1 MSPLVRA
8 WMEKV
13 VASRND
19 WATFKS
25 LIRPEEET
33 LGILE
38 SGTLLQLD
46 SPVYIPEVYRIKR
59 TDFYNLRLAYLKGRA
74 QLDVRCRESLIK
86 YVGLIKYEGGI
97 STFEERN
104 MGRY

>member
-25 LIRPEEET
+25 LIRPDEET
-33 LGILE
+33 LRILE
-38 SGTLLQLD
+38 SGTLLQPD
-46 SPVYIPEVYRIKR
+46 SPVYIPEVCRIKR

-86 YVGLIKYEGGI
+86 YVELIKYEGGI